1 MSHHPT
7 KSDDPKI
14 QAHIERLERRDRRI
28 EHVLRRCLH
37 LLEQAISGII
47 ILVLM
52 IALGFELSHI
62 FTEPAYFEDVPNFLH
77 NILTIVIGLEFVKL
91 LMHLTPGNIL
101 EVLTM
106 ALSRG
111 IIVNHANAVD
121 NLLSIACIIGL
132 FAAKRFLIPRAELNK
147 EMDETAP
154 EPHHHRGHRKHKH
167 KQDEDHPEENKQE
180 VH

>member
-1 MSHHPT
+1 MHEL
-7 KSDDPKI
+7 KGKI
-14 QAHIERLERRDRRI
+14 DKKLSSILMFLETLI
-28 EHVLRRCLH
+28 AIFSVLVLVGLLVEHVWFVICNPDH
-37 LLEQAISGII
+37 LLGAENS
-47 ILVLM
+47 V
-52 IALGFELSHI
+52 
-62 FTEPAYFEDVPNFLH
+62 TTYLH
-77 NILTIVIGLEFVKL
+77 HMMDIVIGLEFVKL

-111 IIVNHANAVD
+111 IIVNHGSAVE
-121 NLLSIACIIGL
+121 NLMSIACIIAL
-132 FAAKRFLIPRAELNK
+132 FAAKRYLIPRAELNK

-167 KQDEDHPEENKQE
+167 KHDEEHAHEERREE

>member
-1 MSHHPT
+1 MHEL
-7 KSDDPKI
+7 KGKI
-14 QAHIERLERRDRRI
+14 DKKLSSVLMFLETLI
-28 EHVLRRCLH
+28 AIFSVLVLVGLLVEHVWFVICNPDH
-37 LLEQAISGII
+37 LLGAENS
-47 ILVLM
+47 V
-52 IALGFELSHI
+52 
-62 FTEPAYFEDVPNFLH
+62 TTYLH
-77 NILTIVIGLEFVKL
+77 HMMDIVIGLEFVKL

-111 IIVNHANAVD
+111 IIVNHGSAVE
-121 NLLSIACIIGL
+121 NLMSIACIIAL
-132 FAAKRFLIPRAELNK
+132 FAAKRYLIPRAELNK

-167 KQDEDHPEENKQE
+167 KHDEEHAHEERREE

>member
-1 MSHHPT
+1 MHEI
-7 KSDDPKI
+7 KEKI
-14 QAHIERLERRDRRI
+14 DKKLGSVLILLETI
-28 EHVLRRCLH
+28 IAIFSVIVLVGLLVEHVWEVVCHPGH
-37 LLEQAISGII
+37 LLDAENSVTTY
-47 ILVLM
+47 LHHML
-52 IALGFELSHI
+52 
-62 FTEPAYFEDVPNFLH
+62 DV
-77 NILTIVIGLEFVKL
+77 VIGLEFVKL

-106 ALSRG
+106 ALARG
-111 IIVNHANAVD
+111 IIVNHGTAVD
-121 NLLSIACIIGL
+121 NLLTIGCIIGL

-167 KQDEDHPEENKQE
+167 KQDEEHPEENRQE